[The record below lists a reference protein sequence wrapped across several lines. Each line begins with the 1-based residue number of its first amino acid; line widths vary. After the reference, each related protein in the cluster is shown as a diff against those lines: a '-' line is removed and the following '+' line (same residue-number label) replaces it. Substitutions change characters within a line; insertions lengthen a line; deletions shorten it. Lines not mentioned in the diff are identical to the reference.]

1 MGYTFHIDKLI
12 FSVLSS
18 LDCSDLTSE
27 SLEASGFVQSGEI
40 RTSNQDLG
48 SSRILDRTSNPGSSS
63 LLDRTS
69 NPGSSRILDKTSSLD
84 PGSSRILDRTSSPG
98 SNKILDGTSYP
109 GTSMLLDR
117 SVDEDLGICVQY
129 FLNTLVIKKNLSSIS
144 INYQVTLFASFH
156 YIFFISFFIANFHNY
171 FGFFFMLT

>member
-1 MGYTFHIDKLI
+1 
-12 FSVLSS
+12 LSS

-40 RTSNQDLG
+40 GTSNLDLG

-129 FLNTLVIKKNLSSIS
+129 FLNTSVIKKNLSSIS
-144 INYQVTLFASFH
+144 INCQVTLFASFH

-171 FGFFFMLT
+171 FVFFMLT